1 MLLAVS
7 LGLLAAFL
15 NAAAAS
21 LQQHGTQL
29 AHYSLPPHR
38 SGSALALAPALARRL
53 VHTRVWLAGWVT
65 DLSGFV
71 VQAAALTFGSVALVQ
86 PLLVTELLF
95 ALPLATAWS
104 RRMPGRRAW
113 WSAAAISGGVALF
126 LAVPGA
132 APIDGGAN
140 RERIILAGFLAAALV
155 AILLLASIRRRPLVQ
170 ATLVAVAAGLCFAM
184 SAVLLKL
191 TSEDLLERGIAA
203 TATDWVGYALA
214 VATLSGL
221 LLVQWAFTTGSLAA
235 AVAAM
240 TITNP
245 IASYLVGVLA
255 FHAAPPKTPGALT
268 ALAGAGA
275 LISVGVV
282 GLSHSSIVRP
292 MDDTRRDGARPRRST
307 EDER

>member
-29 AHYSLPPHR
+29 AHQSLPPHR
-38 SGSALALAPALARRL
+38 GGSPLAIVPTLARRL
-53 VHTRVWLAGWVT
+53 VHTRIWLAGWVT

-71 VQAAALTFGSVALVQ
+71 AQAGALTAGSVALVQ

-113 WSAAAISGGVALF
+113 VSAAAISGGVAIF
-126 LAVPGA
+126 LAVPDA
-132 APIDGGAN
+132 APVDGAAN
-140 RERIILAGFLAAALV
+140 RERIIVAGVLAIIVVGVLLLV
-155 AILLLASIRRRPLVQ
+155 ALGRRPLVQ

-203 TATDWVGYALA
+203 TATDWVGYGLA
-214 VATLSGL
+214 AATLSGL

-235 AVAAM
+235 AVATM

-245 IASYLVGVLA
+245 IASYLVGVWA
-255 FHAAPPKTPGALT
+255 FHAEPPTTAGAL
-268 ALAGAGA
+268 AGVAGAGA
-275 LISVGVV
+275 LISAGVV

-292 MDDTRRDGARPRRST
+292 TQDAPAGATRDH
-307 EDER
+307 D